1 VRDLIERAQSFGS
14 GYMAAF
20 AARCLALVGPFGVAI
35 VTARM
40 LGPEDRGRYYY
51 VMTLVAVGVQL
62 ASLGVH
68 SSNGYLVAKRPELL
82 PRILTNTAWIALFGG
97 ATAACGVII
106 FDVMS
111 GQAVQR
117 HLLVA
122 VVLALCPLNLLFLFL
137 SNLLVA
143 IERTH
148 VFNAL
153 LIFGSLV
160 SLSATVVAALVDPA
174 LGAFLFAAVAASAV
188 TSVVTWLIIAGRVEL
203 SWAFD
208 RPLFSE
214 GIEFALRVH
223 SATLMGFLMAR
234 ISVLLLRHDE
244 AFGEIGHWSVA
255 AQISDALLLLPATTA
270 LLLFPAL
277 VRATDAD
284 RWRQFTS
291 MLLRVG
297 GGMAVIC
304 IIAAVTARP
313 AITVLFGQR
322 YDPAVDILIALL
334 PSVFFLSATTMASQ
348 FLAAIGMPWMQVAAW
363 ITALV
368 VQIGLSLLALKHG
381 AVALAW
387 VQSACAGIVCLWLL
401 AMARRYSPNKVQC

>member
-1 VRDLIERAQSFGS
+1 
-14 GYMAAF
+14 
-20 AARCLALVGPFGVAI
+20 
-35 VTARM
+35 
-40 LGPEDRGRYYY
+40 
-51 VMTLVAVGVQL
+51 
-62 ASLGVH
+62 
-68 SSNGYLVAKRPELL
+68 
-82 PRILTNTAWIALFGG
+82 
-97 ATAACGVII
+97 
-106 FDVMS
+106 
-111 GQAVQR
+111 
-117 HLLVA
+117 
-122 VVLALCPLNLLFLFL
+122 
-137 SNLLVA
+137 
-143 IERTH
+143 
-148 VFNAL
+148 
-153 LIFGSLV
+153 
-160 SLSATVVAALVDPA
+160 
-174 LGAFLFAAVAASAV
+174 
-188 TSVVTWLIIAGRVEL
+188 
-203 SWAFD
+203 
-208 RPLFSE
+208 
-214 GIEFALRVH
+214 
-223 SATLMGFLMAR
+223 
-234 ISVLLLRHDE
+234 LLLRHDE

-297 GGMAVIC
+297 GGMAAIC

-334 PSVFFLSATTMASQ
+334 PSVFFLSATTIASQ
-348 FLAAIGMPWMQVAAW
+348 FLAAIGMPWLQVAAW

>member
-1 VRDLIERAQSFGS
+1 
-14 GYMAAF
+14 
-20 AARCLALVGPFGVAI
+20 
-35 VTARM
+35 
-40 LGPEDRGRYYY
+40 
-51 VMTLVAVGVQL
+51 MTLVAVGVQL

-68 SSNGYLVAKRPELL
+68 SSNSYMVAKRPELL
-82 PRILTNTAWIALFGG
+82 PRILTNTAWIALSGG
-97 ATAACGVII
+97 ATAACGVLI

-122 VVLALCPLNLLFLFL
+122 VILALCPLNLLFLFL

-160 SLSATVVAALVDPA
+160 SLFAAVVVALLDPT
-174 LGAFLFAAVAASAV
+174 LGAFLFAAVAASAI

-214 GIEFALRVH
+214 GIEFALRAH

-234 ISVLLLRHDE
+234 ISVLLLRYDE

-277 VRATDAD
+277 VRASDAD
-284 RWRQFTS
+284 RWQQFTS
-291 MLLRVG
+291 MLRRVG
-297 GGMAVIC
+297 GGMAVVC
-304 IIAAVTARP
+304 IIAAVAARP
-313 AITVLFGQR
+313 AISVLFGER
-322 YDPAVDILIALL
+322 YDPAVDILVALL
-334 PSVFFLSATTMASQ
+334 PGVFFLSATTMASQ
-348 FLAAIGMPWMQVAAW
+348 FLAAVGMPWMQVAAW
-363 ITALV
+363 ATALAI
-368 VQIGLSLLALKHG
+368 QIGLSLLALKHG

-387 VQSACAGIVCLWLL
+387 VQSACAGIVCFWLL
-401 AMARRYSPNKVQC
+401 AMALRYSPNQLQC